1 MIPEKFSESIVFEK
15 LEQIQ
20 NRLQEAE
27 VREKIQLEYLSFYDS
42 VITYISERL
51 NITVPLLV
59 QEAEMNALASELE
72 AALTQINSFLGN
84 NNVGHLINANN
95 NLNSTLNRIRNF
107 PLPISKSKF
116 SFSKEVA
123 SFEKTVSEKYAQL
136 EKENKDFDVRLKKLN
151 QLVESKQQELD
162 ALNQLLTQKQ
172 TEITNLTT
180 NYTADY
186 NNVKTTANQKFE
198 QAKTKFRQEF
208 DAEKQSFITEKETL
222 KSEFETERESYEKQ
236 ITELK
241 EAISTKTDDLVKDL
255 ESKLEESKKLV
266 NIIGNVGATGNY
278 QIIADYHKGQA
289 NMWRWIA
296 LAFMVLLTGLL
307 LFTIYHITAG
317 SFNWQVTLVRVVA
330 FSALLYPATYASR
343 ESSKHRKLENT
354 NRKSELDL
362 ASINPF
368 IEILPEEKKQE
379 IKEKMVEK
387 FFGNSNGINTE
398 DKSKNKEELSV
409 GGFEKL
415 LKALIPFLKNN

>member
-1 MIPEKFSESIVFEK
+1 MIPEKFNENIVFEK

-20 NRLQEAE
+20 NRLQEEE

-42 VITYISERL
+42 VIVYISERL
-51 NITVPLLV
+51 NITVSILV
-59 QEAEMNALASELE
+59 QEAEMNALAKELE
-72 AALTQINSFLGN
+72 QALAQINAFIGN
-84 NNVGHLINANN
+84 NNAGHLNNANN

-107 PLPISKSKF
+107 PLQVSKSKF

-123 SFEKTVSEKYAQL
+123 NFEKTVSQKYAQL
-136 EKENKDFDVRLKKLN
+136 EKENKDFDARLKQLN
-151 QLVESKQQELD
+151 TLVESKQQELD
-162 ALNQLLTQKQ
+162 KLNQLLTQKQ

-186 NNVKTTANQKFE
+186 KNVKTTANQKFE
-198 QAKTKFRQEF
+198 QEKTKFRQEF
-208 DAEKQSFITEKETL
+208 DAEKQSFIKEKETL
-222 KSEFETERESYEKQ
+222 KSEFETERKSYEKQ
-236 ITELK
+236 ISELK
-241 EAISTKTDDLVKDL
+241 EAISTKTEDLVKDL
-255 ESKLEESKKLV
+255 ESKLVESKKLV

-296 LAFMVLLTGLL
+296 LFFMVLLTGLL
-307 LFTIYHITAG
+307 IYTIYHITG
-317 SFNWQVTLVRVVA
+317 STFNWQVTLVRVVA
-330 FSALLYPATYASR
+330 FSALLYPATYASK
-343 ESSKHRKLENT
+343 ESAKHRRLENV

-368 IEILPEEKKQE
+368 IEILPEVKKQE

-387 FFGNSNGINTE
+387 FFGNNNGLDTE